1 MEVVIMQRRK
11 WAFIFITLCIGI
23 IVIVSIAIKVHSTNV
38 EAKYSIPNNQK
49 DIQQVLTHWENRDND
64 KTHHIKL
71 IKIVHL
77 GKSDTY
83 IAYFEDGSDMLGI
96 ATLKEGPN
104 KKLDIINSHSGG
116 GTTRYDGVRTD
127 LGDYGIV
134 TGRNTDKQIHSI
146 RVELLNDPL
155 KFTVQVP
162 EKNYFIIVKKL
173 PKGKGSKKF
182 ADLYLFDKNNK
193 EIKP

>member
-1 MEVVIMQRRK
+1 MVFIQKRK
-11 WAFIFITLCIGI
+11 SIIVIFILIIGI
-23 IVIVSIAIKVHSTNV
+23 IIIGWAAKTVHTSNV
-38 EAKYSIPNNQK
+38 EKKYSIPNKPK
-49 DIQQVLTHWENRDND
+49 DIQRVLTYWENRGND
-64 KTHHIKL
+64 EIHHIKL
-71 IKIVHL
+71 IKVVHL

-83 IAYFEDGSDMLGI
+83 IAYFEDGSDMLGT

-116 GTTRYDGVRTD
+116 GTTRYDGVKTD
-127 LGDYGIV
+127 QGDYGIV
-134 TGRNTDKQIHSI
+134 TGKNTDKQIHSI
-146 RVELLNDPL
+146 RVELLNDSL

-162 EKNYFIIVKKL
+162 EKDYFIIVKKL
-173 PKGKGSKKF
+173 PKGKSSKKF

>member
-1 MEVVIMQRRK
+1 MQKRK
-11 WAFIFITLCIGI
+11 WAIIFITLFIAI
-23 IVIVSIAIKVHSTNV
+23 IIIVSITMKIHSANV
-38 EAKYSIPNNQK
+38 EAKYSIPNNPK
-49 DIQQVLTHWENRDND
+49 DIQQVLTYWENRGND
-64 KTHHIKL
+64 EIHHIKL
-71 IKIVHL
+71 IKVVHL

-83 IAYFEDGSDMLGI
+83 IAYFEGGSDILGI

-104 KKLDIINSHSGG
+104 KKLNIISSHSGG
-116 GTTRYDGVRTD
+116 GTTRYDGVKTD
-127 LGDYGIV
+127 QGDYGIV
-134 TGRNTDKQIHSI
+134 TGKNTVKQIHSI

-162 EKNYFIIVKKL
+162 EKDYFIIVKKL
-173 PKGKGSKKF
+173 PKGKSSKKF

>member
-1 MEVVIMQRRK
+1 MQRK
-11 WAFIFITLCIGI
+11 WAIIFITLFIGI
-23 IVIVSIAIKVHSTNV
+23 IVIVSVAIKVHSTNV
-38 EAKYSIPNNQK
+38 EAKYSIPNNPK
-49 DIQQVLTHWENRDND
+49 DIQRVLTYWENRGND

-71 IKIVHL
+71 INVVHL

-83 IAYFEDGSDMLGI
+83 IAYFEDDSDILGT

-116 GTTRYDGVRTD
+116 GTTRYGGVKTD
-127 LGDYGIV
+127 QGDYGIV
-134 TGRNTDKQIHSI
+134 TGKNTDKKIHSI

-162 EKNYFIIVKKL
+162 EKDYFIIVKKL
-173 PKGKGSKKF
+173 PKGKSSIKF

-193 EIKP
+193 ELKP